1 MKARNT
7 KELGQVISQARKA
20 KGYTQKQLGEKAVVK
35 QTAISVME
43 SGAEGV
49 RLGTLFKVL
58 AALNLEIVF
67 VAKKKSTWTPEDSI
81 E

>member
-1 MKARNT
+1 MKARNA

-20 KGYTQKQLGEKAVVK
+20 KGYTQKQLGEKSVVK

>member
-1 MKARNT
+1 MKARNA

-20 KGYTQKQLGEKAVVK
+20 KGYTQKQLGEKSVVK

-67 VAKKKSTWTPEDSI
+67 TAKKKSTWTPEDSI

>member
-20 KGYTQKQLGEKAVVK
+20 KGYTQKQLGEKSVVK

-67 VAKKKSTWTPEDSI
+67 VAKKKSTWTPEDSF